1 MGMNEFEK
9 MRAGNE
15 FDRDHPEIVSIR
27 TRAEKLLIAFNT
39 STGDHHRSL
48 LERLFDHLGGNSV
61 VRPPF
66 QCEFGKNIF
75 IGDHCFLNSGIIMLD
90 NADIHIG
97 NHVMIGPGTHFYT
110 PTHSLDYKQRRDWQ
124 AYSSSIEVEDD
135 VWIGGNVCIY
145 QDIKIGAR
153 SVVAAGS
160 VVTRDVPPDTLV
172 GGTPAKAIR
181 QLNSGSIPNKS
192 ECSYLLPDCFLKK
205 F

>member
-1 MGMNEFEK
+1 MNEFEK

-15 FDRDHPEIVSIR
+15 FDRDHPEIVSVR
-27 TRAEKLLIAFNT
+27 TRAEELLIAFNT
-39 STGDHHRSL
+39 STSDHHRSQ
-48 LERLFDHLGGNSV
+48 LEQLFGCFGKNSI

-66 QCEFGKNIF
+66 QCEFGKNVF

-90 NADIHIG
+90 NTDIHIADY
-97 NHVMIGPGTHFYT
+97 VMIGPGTHFYT
-110 PTHSLDYKQRRDWQ
+110 PTHSLDYMQRRDKQ
-124 AYSSSIEVEDD
+124 TYSSPIEVEED
-135 VWIGGNVCIY
+135 VWIGGHVCLY

-172 GGTPAKAIR
+172 AGTPAKVVR
-181 QLNSGSIPNKS
+181 QLKSGSIPEKS
-192 ECSYLLPDCFLKK
+192 ECSSLLPSCFHKT